1 MKSQDATQINTTI
14 SIAPQP
20 HGSRSRGN
28 ARADAPGPAFFV
40 LGSRPPRSA
49 GSRAIE
55 PAPPLSLRA
64 SVWCASAHGTRPR
77 SPMPRVRRG
86 QLLPWITPWAALAR
100 AAPPRDHPLGSTCKG
115 CASVLRTCVPRS
127 RAESGE
133 KRSRKYLIECHGRS
147 VEGQWKVNKR
157 HGRSWKAIGRS
168 HEGHG
173 RPLEGQRKVMER
185 HGRHQR
191 EEERGVHERLG
202 EPKAIKGNQRQ
213 PKTIN
218 AQSEGNQ
225 WPIGST

>member
-1 MKSQDATQINTTI
+1 MLSFAARRHNMKSQDATQINTTI

-133 KRSRKYLIECHGRS
+133 KRSRKYLSVSASQNVSILSSLGDRS
-147 VEGQWKVNKR
+147 E
-157 HGRSWKAIGRS
+157 STFL
-168 HEGHG
+168 
-173 RPLEGQRKVMER
+173 RP
-185 HGRHQR
+185 
-191 EEERGVHERLG
+191 
-202 EPKAIKGNQRQ
+202 
-213 PKTIN
+213 T
-218 AQSEGNQ
+218 
-225 WPIGST
+225 